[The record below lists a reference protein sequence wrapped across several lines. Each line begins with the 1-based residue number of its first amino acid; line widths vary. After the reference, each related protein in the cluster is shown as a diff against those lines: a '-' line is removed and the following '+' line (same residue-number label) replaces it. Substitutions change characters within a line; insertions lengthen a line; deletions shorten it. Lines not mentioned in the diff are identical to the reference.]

1 MKSSHWI
8 RGLGNGQGAAPA
20 RISEELDYLGPFHSG
35 IAHQCTFRLDRAS
48 IFIYITFV
56 QLLEVLF
63 YVTFAL
69 KNK

>member
-1 MKSSHWI
+1 MKSSHWV

-35 IAHQCTFRLDRAS
+35 IAYQCTFHLDRAS

-56 QLLEVLF
+56 QLLDVLF